1 MCFTNCIVSFQ
12 PEHLKFTNFRNVFGV
27 YLNSRGGRVLD
38 PSNQFNAINRPQVL
52 TPRFILFLLLLS
64 TSSPLLSLF
73 DYYDFYFHFYCRYMI
88 KTTKIRKT
96 FKTKEKIYLHKPLF
110 VKCIKH
116 FKGLVADLLEFAFTV
131 HMSLSD
137 IYIYIYIYI
146 YIICVYIYVYI
157 YRLVNQ

>member
-1 MCFTNCIVSFQ
+1 
-12 PEHLKFTNFRNVFGV
+12 
-27 YLNSRGGRVLD
+27 
-38 PSNQFNAINRPQVL
+38 
-52 TPRFILFLLLLS
+52 
-64 TSSPLLSLF
+64 
-73 DYYDFYFHFYCRYMI
+73 MI

-137 IYIYIYIYI
+137 IYIYIYI
-146 YIICVYIYVYI
+146 ICVYICVYI
-157 YRLVNQ
+157 YRLVN